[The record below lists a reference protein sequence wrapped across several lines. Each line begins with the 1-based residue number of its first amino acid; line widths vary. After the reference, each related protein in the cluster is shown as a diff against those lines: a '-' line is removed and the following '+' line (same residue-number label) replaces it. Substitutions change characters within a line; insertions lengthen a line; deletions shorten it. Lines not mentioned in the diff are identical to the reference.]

1 MDKDEKIKDL
11 TRQLNQALDLIQR
24 YKIEEDI
31 RKNNNFVQ
39 VSRSSIADLRRLQ
52 VQDQFAAYLLFLFA
66 EKMNKQN
73 AVIMSVKTIMQIT
86 DKSRATVMRAIKRL
100 RDERWIQ
107 VVKVST
113 ANAYVLNNVVFWSD
127 YAYRRYAT
135 FSATIVA
142 SQDEQVENWEGIQLK
157 HFPFVIRDEP
167 DKKEMLSDTYEEASS
182 TRPDS
187 NTISYHEQV

>member
-1 MDKDEKIKDL
+1 MDKDEKIKEL
-11 TRQLNQALDLIQR
+11 TIRLNQALDLIQR
-24 YKIEEDI
+24 YKIEEDVH
-31 RKNNNFVQ
+31 KNNNFIQ
-39 VSRSSIADLRRLQ
+39 VSKSSIADLRRLQ

-107 VVKVST
+107 VVKVGT

-157 HFPFVIRDEP
+157 YFPFVIRDDLNEGEVLATYP
-167 DKKEMLSDTYEEASS
+167 QKAQPLGLSDSHDTQAL
-182 TRPDS
+182 
-187 NTISYHEQV
+187 

>member
-1 MDKDEKIKDL
+1 MNKDEKIKEL
-11 TRQLNQALDLIQR
+11 TRRLNQALDWIQR
-24 YKIEEDI
+24 YRAEEDI
-31 RKNNNFVQ
+31 RKNANFVQ
-39 VSRSSIADLRRLQ
+39 VSKSSIADLRRLQ

-86 DKSRATVMRAIKRL
+86 NKSRATVMRAIKRL

-107 VVKVST
+107 IVKVGT
-113 ANAYVLNNVVFWSD
+113 ANAYVLNNIVFWSD

-157 HFPFVIRDEP
+157 HFPFIIHDEPSEEITTTISVHTENTSEIRD
-167 DKKEMLSDTYEEASS
+167 DA
-182 TRPDS
+182 
-187 NTISYHEQV
+187 